1 MTFKQPPAP
10 KKSVTKKPAASPFGG
25 AKKVAPKTPV
35 NPLIEKTPRNF
46 GIGADLQPPRD
57 LSRYVKWPEYVRLQ
71 RQKRVLSQ
79 RLKVP
84 PALNQF
90 NQPLD
95 KNTATQIFKL
105 AAKYRPETKTEKKQ
119 RLTEQAAQK
128 AAGKPL
134 DATKKPK
141 VLKFGLN
148 HVTALIEAKKAQ
160 LVVIARDV
168 DPIELVLWMPALC
181 KKMGVPYVLVNGR
194 ARLGA
199 LVHKR
204 TATAVVFTDIRDED
218 KKELADIL
226 SAIKTNFTD
235 KTKEHTKWST
245 GVLGFKSQ
253 IKLAKRVKAAQAS
266 ILPK

>member
-1 MTFKQPPAP
+1 MLFLEAP
-10 KKSVTKKPAASPFGG
+10 KKTVTKKPASSPFG
-25 AKKVAPKTPV
+25 AKKAVAKTPV
-35 NPLIEKTPRNF
+35 NPLIEKTPKNF
-46 GIGADLQPPRD
+46 GIGSDLQPARD
-57 LSRYVKWPEYVRLQ
+57 LSRYIKWPEYVRLQ
-71 RQKRVLSQ
+71 RQKRILSQ

-84 PALNQF
+84 PTLNQF

-105 AAKYRPETKTEKKQ
+105 AAKYRPETKAEKKK
-119 RLTEQAAQK
+119 RLTEQAAKK
-128 AAGKPL
+128 AEGKPL

-141 VLKFGLN
+141 VLKYGLN

-199 LVHKR
+199 LIHKR
-204 TATAVVFTDIRDED
+204 TATAVVFTEIHDAD
-218 KKELADIL
+218 KKELADVI
-226 SAIKTNFTD
+226 SAIKTNFSE
-235 KTKEHTKWST
+235 KTKDHTKWST
-245 GVLGFKSQ
+245 GVLGHKSQ

>member
-1 MTFKQPPAP
+1 MPPAP
-10 KKSVTKKPAASPFGG
+10 KKAVAKKPAASPFGQ
-25 AKKVAPKTPV
+25 KKAPAKTPS
-35 NPLIEKTPRNF
+35 NPLIEKTPKNF
-46 GIGADLQPPRD
+46 GIGQDIQPPRD

-71 RQKRVLSQ
+71 RQKRILSQ

-95 KNTATQIFKL
+95 KNTATQVYKL
-105 AAKYRPETKTEKKQ
+105 ASKYRPETKAEKKA
-119 RLTEQAAQK
+119 RLTELAAQK

-134 DATKKPK
+134 DPAKKPK
-141 VLKFGLN
+141 VLKYGLN

-160 LVVIARDV
+160 LVLIARDV

-181 KKMGVPYVLVNGR
+181 RKMGVPYVLINGR

-199 LVHKR
+199 LVHKK
-204 TATAVVFTDIRDED
+204 TATAVAFTDIRDED
-218 KKELADIL
+218 KKALADLI

-235 KTKEHTKWST
+235 KTKDHTKWST
-245 GVLGFKSQ
+245 GHLGHKST
-253 IKLAKRVKAAQAS
+253 IKLAKRAKAAQAS